1 MIRNILSL
9 LADIVTLWTPLATLI
24 YYIYI
29 AKNHSKANKSG
40 SINK

>member
-1 MIRNILSL
+1 MDRDLISL
-9 LADIVTLWTPLATLI
+9 LADIVTLGTPLVTLI

-40 SINK
+40 LK